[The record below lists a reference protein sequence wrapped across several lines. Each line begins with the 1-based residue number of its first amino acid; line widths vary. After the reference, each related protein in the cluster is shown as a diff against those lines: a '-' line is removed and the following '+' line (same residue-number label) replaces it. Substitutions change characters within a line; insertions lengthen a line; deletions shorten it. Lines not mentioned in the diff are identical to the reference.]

1 MRMQYLIGCQIELQ
15 LTLEVLTNTFSYIC
29 MYVTQVDP
37 TTVLP
42 VKLMYWFSSN
52 RDKNEL

>member
-29 MYVTQVDP
+29 MYVTQVGP
-37 TTVLP
+37 TTVLS

>member
-15 LTLEVLTNTFSYIC
+15 LTLEVLTNTFSYIF
-29 MYVTQVDP
+29 MYVTQVGP